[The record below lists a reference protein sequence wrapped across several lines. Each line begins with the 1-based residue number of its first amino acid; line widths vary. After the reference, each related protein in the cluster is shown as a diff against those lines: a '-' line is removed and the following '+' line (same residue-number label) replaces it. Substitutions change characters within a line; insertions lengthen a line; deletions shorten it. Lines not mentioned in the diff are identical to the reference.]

1 MNLFK
6 DFCGMKQ
13 RELCIFFCV
22 ETRVLAVVS
31 NDLLV
36 LCEFRMENHEYFI
49 TNHLIPLTSVFLE
62 NEQVSSYSRNSP
74 AFYVNWY
81 FITEFIRSRQKSLFW
96 PGSI

>member
-74 AFYVNWY
+74 AFYVN
-81 FITEFIRSRQKSLFW
+81 
-96 PGSI
+96 